1 MLAVFA
7 ARLDAALTEARMR
20 EARRNPPAPLR
31 PDPALTPEARP

>member
-20 EARRNPPAPLR
+20 EARLNAPAARR
-31 PDPALTPEARP
+31 PDPALAPESRP